1 MADFGNV
8 ERTDEDFID
17 LSVNYEDCN
26 ITNNCDT
33 STKEHPYSINCDNNP
48 LANDGME
55 YLAGFVC
62 HKTKQIVAEEFNSN
76 SWVGKV
82 SEGGLKIPDKEA
94 EAAVLHLEKIFK
106 STNGLNICDKPGIL
120 KRMLNRA
127 EEVQIGLKF
136 KKLYLRSRLYF
147 RIRYLNRLSDL
158 NLREKR
164 KLRMSKI
171 KKTIK

>member
-1 MADFGNV
+1 M

-26 ITNNCDT
+26 ISNNCDT
-33 STKEHPYSINCDNNP
+33 STEEHPYAMCDNNNP

-62 HKTKQIVAEEFNSN
+62 HKTKQIVTEEYNSS

-82 SEGGLKIPDKEA
+82 SEGGLKIPDKET
-94 EAAVLHLEKIFK
+94 EAAGLRLENIFK
-106 STNGLNICDKPGIL
+106 SINGQNICDKPGIL

-127 EEVQIGLKF
+127 EEVKISLKF

-147 RIRYLNRLSDL
+147 IIRYLNRLSDL

-171 KKTIK
+171 KKNIK